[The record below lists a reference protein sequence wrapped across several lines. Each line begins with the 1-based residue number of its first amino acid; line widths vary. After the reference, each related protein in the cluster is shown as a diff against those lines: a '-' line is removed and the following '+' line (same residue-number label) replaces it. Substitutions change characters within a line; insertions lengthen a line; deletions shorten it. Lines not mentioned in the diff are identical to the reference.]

1 MSDPASR
8 LPGRPPI
15 GLAPTGGGSG
25 VVSRSGAPLT
35 QHWWPVATLAELA
48 AGRPLARTLHGQPLV
63 VFRAADGG
71 PAVLPD
77 RCPHRHAP
85 LSAGR
90 VRDGEL
96 ACPYHGW
103 RFDGAGRCTRV
114 PGLDDAGGRAC
125 LLPPLASRIAH
136 GLVWACAAP
145 NPATPEPVAPAVSEG
160 IDAFFMVDT
169 VRCTAAE
176 AAENLLDGTHTHFV
190 HAGWIRRDDKRQTVR
205 AQVRRLPDGIEA
217 RYSEEG
223 LQSGLISSLLEGSR
237 TESFGRFRMPG
248 VAEIEYRGRHGLN
261 LLATAWLTPEDTD
274 RLRVHVRVATR
285 RGLAPAWLKRIFLS
299 RLFGIILGQDKAIL
313 ERTRANM
320 ARFAA
325 AGPAPDLLDSPLDL
339 LGPSIRRLLAGEALD
354 PAVERELVCRI

>member
-1 MSDPASR
+1 MTDPR
-8 LPGRPPI
+8 R
-15 GLAPTGGGSG
+15 
-25 VVSRSGAPLT
+25 
-35 QHWWPVATLAELA
+35 HWWPLATLAELA
-48 AGRPLARTLHGQPLV
+48 TGKPLARTLHGQPLV
-63 VFRAADGG
+63 VFRASDGR
-71 PAVLPD
+71 PAMLPD

-114 PGLDDAGGRAC
+114 PGLDDAGGGAG
-125 LLPPLASRIAH
+125 LLPALASRIDH

-145 NPATPEPVAPAVSEG
+145 DAGTPDPVAPAITEG
-160 IDAFFMVDT
+160 VDT
-169 VRCTAAE
+169 FFLVDSVRCAAAE

-190 HAGWIRRDDKRQTVR
+190 HDGWIRRDGKRQTVK

-237 TESFGRFRMPG
+237 TESFGRFRLPG
-248 VAEIEYRGRHGLN
+248 VAEIEYRGRRGLN
-261 LLATAWLTPEDTD
+261 LLATAWLTPEDAD

-285 RGLAPAWLKRIFLS
+285 RGLAPAWLKRIALG
-299 RLFGIILGQDKAIL
+299 RLFGLILRQDKAIL
-313 ERTRANM
+313 ESTRANR

-325 AGPAPDLLDSPLDL
+325 AGPAPQLLDSPLDL

-354 PAVERELVCRI
+354 DSVERVLVCRM